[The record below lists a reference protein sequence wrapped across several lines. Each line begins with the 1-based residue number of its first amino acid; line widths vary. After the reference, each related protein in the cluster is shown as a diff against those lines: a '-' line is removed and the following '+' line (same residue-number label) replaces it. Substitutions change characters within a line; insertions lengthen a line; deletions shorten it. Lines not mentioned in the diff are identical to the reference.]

1 MKITK
6 KMKKLKNKSEYL
18 NVSKKVIFSGAAG
31 EKPIFFIDILKKI
44 CYTFNGLK
52 NVEVKFMIR
61 KKKKFIVAILGAIF
75 FGGVNNADT
84 TNKIKSTNVVNVTRK
99 PPSPLKIFG
108 IMAGSF
114 VGLSALISAAT
125 LVGLKISDE
134 KFKNSDAGKR
144 SEEFKKE
151 CEKIDKD
158 NEISEKEMVKQRLWK
173 KHYVDN
179 L

>member
-1 MKITK
+1 
-6 KMKKLKNKSEYL
+6 
-18 NVSKKVIFSGAAG
+18 
-31 EKPIFFIDILKKI
+31 
-44 CYTFNGLK
+44 
-52 NVEVKFMIR
+52 
-61 KKKKFIVAILGAIF
+61 
-75 FGGVNNADT
+75 
-84 TNKIKSTNVVNVTRK
+84 
-99 PPSPLKIFG
+99 
-108 IMAGSF
+108 MAGSF

-173 KHYVDN
+173 KYYVDN

>member
-1 MKITK
+1 
-6 KMKKLKNKSEYL
+6 
-18 NVSKKVIFSGAAG
+18 
-31 EKPIFFIDILKKI
+31 
-44 CYTFNGLK
+44 
-52 NVEVKFMIR
+52 MIR
-61 KKKKFIVAILGAIF
+61 QKKKFIVAILGAIF

-134 KFKNSDAGKR
+134 KFKNSAK
-144 SEEFKKE
+144 
-151 CEKIDKD
+151 
-158 NEISEKEMVKQRLWK
+158 
-173 KHYVDN
+173 
-179 L
+179 